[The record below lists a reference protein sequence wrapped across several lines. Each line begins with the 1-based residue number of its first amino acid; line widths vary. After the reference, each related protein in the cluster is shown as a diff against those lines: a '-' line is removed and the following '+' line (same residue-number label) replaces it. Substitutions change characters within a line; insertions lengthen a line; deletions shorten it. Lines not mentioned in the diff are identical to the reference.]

1 MFSSA
6 SASSSRPAY
15 CSIVSIGAKNHILHS
30 YYSSEERENEIKT
43 QTLTKSHVLDGW
55 SEIEMEWAIANL
67 IIYLAAA
74 ARRRTSNCNQGIH
87 TKMLLFKSNNGQ
99 SDGCSKA
106 QCLVS
111 VTPSSSLVLSP
122 SFVTLLLLVCQISLH
137 FIWIAIKCN
146 EYAKIYLDS
155 MAHRTTSSTS

>member
-6 SASSSRPAY
+6 SFSSSRPVY

-87 TKMLLFKSNNGQ
+87 TKMLLFKIEQRPVRWLFEGAMSCICNTIII
-99 SDGCSKA
+99 
-106 QCLVS
+106 VS
-111 VTPSSSLVLSP
+111 A
-122 SFVTLLLLVCQISLH
+122 
-137 FIWIAIKCN
+137 IAIVRYTVAACLSNFVAFYLNCN
-146 EYAKIYLDS
+146 
-155 MAHRTTSSTS
+155 